1 MQPELIFFLNS
12 LPFPIDKNGEPG
24 ERGDCNSGLDHRA
37 PSFPPKGL
45 TEQQKEGIRMVRR
58 VMLSLEGEDGLDE
71 IYSFR

>member
-1 MQPELIFFLNS
+1 MESELIFFLDS

-24 ERGDCNSGLDHRA
+24 ERGDLDSGLAHLK
-37 PSFPPKGL
+37 PSFPQKGL
-45 TEQQKEGIRMVRR
+45 TEQQKEGIRMVTR